1 MANKKTRI
9 LAFDLETAPSMGAY
23 FELYR
28 EGNIVW
34 NTASWFVM
42 SWSAKWLDEDKV
54 MAKGLPDYPLYNKE
68 PENDRELMKDLWKLI
83 DEADIIYA
91 HNGDEFDVK
100 KMNARFIKHGLPPP
114 SPYKTIDTKKVAKRY
129 FKFDSNKLTDLG
141 KYLGLG
147 EKLET
152 GGFGLWKKCLQG
164 DRDAWKLMI
173 KYNKQDVLLL
183 EEIYLTLRPWMTNH
197 PNTNL
202 TNNTLTACPNCQ
214 AAKLQKRGYTYT
226 RVSIRQRYQCTSC
239 FAWCSGEIIKLEG
252 VVAR

>member
-1 MANKKTRI
+1 MENNKAKI
-9 LAFDLETAPSMGAY
+9 LCFDLETAPSMGAY
-23 FELYR
+23 FQLYR

-34 NTASWFVM
+34 ETASWYVM
-42 SWSAKWLDEDKV
+42 SYAAKWLGEDKV
-54 MAKGLPDYPLYNKE
+54 MAKGLTDYPRYEKD
-68 PENDRELMKDLWKLI
+68 PENDLDLMRDLWELI
-83 DEADIIYA
+83 DQADVIIA

-114 SPYKTIDTKKVAKRY
+114 SPYKTIDTKKVAKKY
-129 FKFDSNKLTDLG
+129 FEYDSNKLTDIG

-183 EEIYLTLRPWMTNH
+183 EEIYLAMRPWMTNH
-197 PNTNL
+197 PNMNL
-202 TNNTLTACPNCQ
+202 YQNTLMACPNCGKSGLVKH
-214 AAKLQKRGYTYT
+214 KLRPSRSGL
-226 RVSIRQRYQCTSC
+226 RQQYQCKFCASYHT
-239 FAWCSGEIIKLEG
+239 GEMIKLNG
-252 VVAR
+252 IVAR